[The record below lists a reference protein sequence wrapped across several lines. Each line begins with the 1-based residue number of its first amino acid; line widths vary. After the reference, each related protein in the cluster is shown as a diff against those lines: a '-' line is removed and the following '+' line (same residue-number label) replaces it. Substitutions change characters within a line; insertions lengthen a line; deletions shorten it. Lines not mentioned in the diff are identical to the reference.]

1 MAGKNLLGFLRKLEA
16 EMQKS
21 SQTYRNTVTNRKP
34 HTLFITKEGLYNQV
48 VVQAEQ
54 DGILNSREA
63 IRKATDDFFTS
74 VQNLAKKAESNK
86 FLVVHSKRVSSKY
99 VLITMEL
106 IATYVNLRGT
116 TVGDTFRLVKDFY
129 SGANTKFLSDMR
141 KIYTKKGT
149 TLKDTS
155 FLDIGHGE
163 QTSNIKERIYDE
175 LLGHGELPPNIPKI
189 PELENI
195 FVLKKDN
202 RRKTIVVSLESSFAN
217 RLKGRTQERKIKEQL
232 LVDLEKAIGK
242 LESVATLSS
251 SDSFVEEVE
260 KNTINLV
267 VNAVENAFTGSN
279 VKIKKINVKKQKV
292 SKTSQRKSST
302 LRKNAKILPVTKGKP
317 AKKRK
322 APVKKSDYSI
332 ATFIGVLN
340 QKLPQVVAKNM
351 QPPALQYQTGRFASS
366 VRITDISQTRQGFP
380 SIGYTYQRDPY
391 QVYELGNSRGTQE
404 RDPRRLIDKSIREIA
419 AGMAIGRFYTRRM

>member
-63 IRKATDDFFTS
+63 IRKATDNFFTKI
-74 VQNLAKKAESNK
+74 QNLAKKAESNK
-86 FLVVHSKRVSSKY
+86 LLIVHSKKVSSNY

-129 SGANTKFLSDMR
+129 SGANTEFLSDMR
-141 KIYTKKGT
+141 KIYTKKGS

-175 LLGHGELPPNIPKI
+175 LLEYGELPTNIAKI
-189 PELENI
+189 PELESI

-202 RRKTIVVSLESSFAN
+202 KRKTIVVSLESSFAN
-217 RLKGRTQERKIKEQL
+217 RLRGRTQERSLKQKL

-260 KNTINLV
+260 KNAINLV
-267 VNAVENAFTGSN
+267 IDAVENAFTGSN
-279 VKIKKINVKKQKV
+279 VKIKKINIKKQKV
-292 SKTSQRKSST
+292 SKRSQQKSVS
-302 LRKNAKILPVTKGKP
+302 LKKSAKILPVTKGKSV
-317 AKKRK
+317 KKPK
-322 APVKKSDYSI
+322 TAVKKSKYSM
-332 ATFIGVLN
+332 ASFIGVLN
-340 QKLPQVVAKNM
+340 QKLPEVVARNM

-366 VRITDISQTRQGFP
+366 VRVTDIASTRTGLP
-380 SIGYTYQRDPY
+380 SVGYTYQRDPY

-404 RDPRRLIDKSIREIA
+404 RDPRKLIDKSIREIA
-419 AGMAIGRFYTRRM
+419 AGMAIGRFYTRRV